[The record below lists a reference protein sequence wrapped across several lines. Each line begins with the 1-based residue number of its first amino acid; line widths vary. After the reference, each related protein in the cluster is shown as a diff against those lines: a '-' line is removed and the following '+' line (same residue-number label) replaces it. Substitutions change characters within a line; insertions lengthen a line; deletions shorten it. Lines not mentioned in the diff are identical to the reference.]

1 MKMPLLSKMFAEIIA
16 TIAASAILPARASTF
31 TVGGSGNTFTI
42 SRSGAGVADPQDEK
56 STFRI
61 ASFPMKADGTPDF
74 ANVAFYPP
82 KAQWNIPD
90 APVTWKCAATLEG
103 PWMTV
108 TEAGGGSPETPRPPM
123 QFFKAVLFGDTDA
136 D

>member
-61 ASFPMKADGTPDF
+61 ASFPMKA
-74 ANVAFYPP
+74 
-82 KAQWNIPD
+82 
-90 APVTWKCAATLEG
+90 
-103 PWMTV
+103 
-108 TEAGGGSPETPRPPM
+108 GGGSPETPRPSM